1 MLSVMMEVI
10 FGLIG
15 TLGIFFLSIGVP
27 YLSVKK
33 YFEEREFYLDKSN
46 RKIILNE
53 SYRDKAL
60 RKKHLKKVK
69 RHLKDLSKE
78 KKRVTFNGGI
88 YEPMRIGENI
98 VYLKKM
104 LFALNRG
111 SNEEEMRGGEIKGRI
126 IYRKEQ

>member
-15 TLGIFFLSIGVP
+15 TLGIFFLCVGVP

-46 RKIILNE
+46 RKIILKE
-53 SYRDKAL
+53 SYRDKSL

-69 RHLKDLSKE
+69 LHLKDLSKE
-78 KKRVTFNGGI
+78 KISINSSVNLS
-88 YEPMRIGENI
+88 
-98 VYLKKM
+98 LK
-104 LFALNRG
+104 
-111 SNEEEMRGGEIKGRI
+111 GGEFFVIMN
-126 IYRKEQ
+126 